1 MPIINSAGV
10 LCDMGTHCNLGFE
23 FARRARLSAWRSGN
37 GVAARS
43 TKHNSEGRLRRVGS
57 AYRLDQGFGKL
68 LADRATRTG
77 LVTQLGPVS
86 SPTG

>member
-1 MPIINSAGV
+1 
-10 LCDMGTHCNLGFE
+10 MGTHCNLGFE
-23 FARRARLSAWRSGN
+23 LRVARGSQRGGSGN